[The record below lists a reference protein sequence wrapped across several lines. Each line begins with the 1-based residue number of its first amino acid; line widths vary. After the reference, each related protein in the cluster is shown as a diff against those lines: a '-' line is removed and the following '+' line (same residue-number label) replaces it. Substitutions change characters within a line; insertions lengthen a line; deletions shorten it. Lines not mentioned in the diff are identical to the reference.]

1 MLRNLC
7 LRYEKFF
14 LRVNLDQKLIIG
26 KTKEIVLLLLLVIV
40 HLYSLYHIKSY
51 LLKLKI
57 GKLAYWHQG

>member
-26 KTKEIVLLLLLVIV
+26 KTKEIVLQLLLVIV
-40 HLYSLYHIKSY
+40 FL
-51 LLKLKI
+51 
-57 GKLAYWHQG
+57 